1 MKKVILTVTALLV
14 VTVIFGQTNKRTS
27 AYNYNNYGKL
37 DLAKQAIDEAAQNE
51 KTIMDAK
58 TWFYR
63 GNIYYNIAVS
73 LDSNYRK
80 LDPDPFGVALASYQ
94 KAKEL
99 DTKGEFKETIDQ
111 NIIAISQGLFNM
123 GVFYY
128 NEQNYKDAGSNFE
141 KAYEVSKIAN
151 QMDTTA
157 LFNAAIAARDGHD
170 RAAAKKYYLEII
182 KVNAS
187 NPVVYDSLANIY
199 KSEGDTALALKTV
212 QDGRKIFTDDLNL
225 VIAET
230 NIYLQ
235 TNQQDKALENLET
248 AAKMDP
254 TNPTVFWASGT
265 IYDQLGNSEKAVQAY
280 ETAIKLK
287 PDYFVAYF
295 NLGIL
300 YFNQATDVMAKA
312 NDLPYDTPETVY
324 NAEKEKAHEIYRKA
338 MPYLEKAHELDPKDM
353 DAVNSLKAVYGVLA
367 LNDKLDALNAE
378 FK

>member
-1 MKKVILTVTALLV
+1 MKRVILTVTALLV

-27 AYNYNNYGKL
+27 AFNYNNYGKL

-128 NEQNYKDAGSNFE
+128 NEQNYKDAAGNFE

-199 KSEGDTALALKTV
+199 KAEGDTALALKTV

-235 TNQQDKALENLET
+235 TNQQDQALENLET

-300 YFNQATDVMAKA
+300 YFNKATDVMAKA
-312 NDLPYDTPETVY
+312 NDLPYDTPESVY
-324 NAEKEKAHEIYRKA
+324 NAEKEKAHEIYRNA

-353 DAVNSLKAVYGVLA
+353 DAVNSLKAVYGVLG
-367 LNDKLDALNAE
+367 LNDKLEALNAE
-378 FK
+378 MK